1 MIILRIR
8 LLKTAPVIFLI
19 IALITT
25 FGVISGLYGDTDP
38 VGSEEINTVKWEC
51 SLCWS
56 YVYDPVL
63 EGVPFKTLPE
73 NWACPTSGCTGTK
86 SNLVEEI
93 VIIWVCPYCGYVY
106 DPAVVG
112 VAPFETLADDWTCP
126 VCNSLKS
133 DFIKGE
139 EYGEYISSDPW
150 IAHLQ
155 HILAMRSKHLVV
167 LQRVIESH
175 MAQYAG
181 LSSISGLENAF
192 TSSSKSVLKA
202 RAEIDAYLEYLSSLK
217 VTIDKRGDEGN
228 TEDEEL
234 LLNSED
240 GGNEDAVNG
249 NVDGNNGNSNG
260 NGNSEH
266 TNNGKALGKNK

>member
-1 MIILRIR
+1 MIILRTR

-56 YVYDPVL
+56 YVYDP
-63 EGVPFKTLPE
+63 
-73 NWACPTSGCTGTK
+73 
-86 SNLVEEI
+86 
-93 VIIWVCPYCGYVY
+93 
-106 DPAVVG
+106 AVVG

-150 IAHLQ
+150 TAHLQ
-155 HILAMRSKHLVV
+155 HVLAMRSKHLAV

-175 MAQYAG
+175 TAKYAG
-181 LSSISGLENAF
+181 IVSLPGLENAL

-202 RAEIDAYLEYLSSLK
+202 GAEIDAYLEYLSSLK
-217 VTIDKRGDEGN
+217 VTIDKQGDEGN
-228 TEDEEL
+228 TKDEEL

-249 NVDGNNGNSNG
+249 NVNGNNGNSNG

-266 TNNGKALGKNK
+266 KNNGKALGKNK

>member
-1 MIILRIR
+1 MKTR

-25 FGVISGLYGDTDP
+25 FGFITGLYGEDVPVDTTTW
-38 VGSEEINTVKWEC
+38 GCFIC
-51 SLCWS
+51 G
-56 YVYDPVL
+56 YVYNPGAGGPSFDSL
-63 EGVPFKTLPE
+63 ADD
-73 NWACPTSGCTGTK
+73 WACPTPGCGGTK
-86 SNLVEEI
+86 SDFVE
-93 VIIWVCPYCGYVY
+93 VVTWVCPYCGYVY
-106 DPAVVG
+106 DPIVMG
-112 VAPFETLADDWTCP
+112 VSFESLADVWTCP

-133 DFIKGE
+133 DFVKGE

-155 HILAMRSKHLVV
+155 HVLAMRSKHLAV

-175 MAQYAG
+175 MAKDSGQ
-181 LSSISGLENAF
+181 SSILGLENAF

-202 RAEIDAYLEYLSSLK
+202 KADIDAYLEYLSSLK
-217 VTIDKRGDEGN
+217 VAIGEKGDEGN
-228 TEDEEL
+228 TEYV
-234 LLNSED
+234 
-240 GGNEDAVNG
+240 DAVNG
-249 NVDGNNGNSNG
+249 NANGNNGNANGNNGNANG

>member
-1 MIILRIR
+1 LRIR
-8 LLKTAPVIFLI
+8 LLKTAPIIFLI
-19 IALITT
+19 IVLLTT
-25 FGVISGLYGDTDP
+25 FGFITGLYGDTDT

-51 SLCWS
+51 SICWS
-56 YVYDPVL
+56 CDPLLV
-63 EGVPFKTLPE
+63 GIPFETLPE
-73 NWACPTSGCTGTK
+73 NWACPTFGCTGTK

-202 RAEIDAYLEYLSSLK
+202 KAEIDAYLEYLSSLK
-217 VTIDKRGDEGN
+217 VTIDEKVDEGN

-240 GGNEDAVNG
+240 SGNKDGANGNGNE
-249 NVDGNNGNSNG
+249 NNGNGNG

>member
-1 MIILRIR
+1 MIILRTR

-63 EGVPFKTLPE
+63 EGVPFETLADD
-73 NWACPTSGCTGTK
+73 WTCPTFGCIGTK

-150 IAHLQ
+150 TAHLQ
-155 HILAMRSKHLVV
+155 HVLAMRSKHLAV

-175 MAQYAG
+175 TAKYAG
-181 LSSISGLENAF
+181 IVSLPGLENAL

-202 RAEIDAYLEYLSSLK
+202 GAEIDAYLEYLSSLK
-217 VTIDKRGDEGN
+217 VTIDKQGDEGN

-249 NVDGNNGNSNG
+249 NVNGNNGNSNG

-266 TNNGKALGKNK
+266 KNNGKALGKNK

>member
-1 MIILRIR
+1 MIILRTR
-8 LLKTAPVIFLI
+8 LLKTAPIIFLI
-19 IALITT
+19 IVLLTT
-25 FGVISGLYGDTDP
+25 FGFITGLYGDTDT

-63 EGVPFKTLPE
+63 EGV
-73 NWACPTSGCTGTK
+73 
-86 SNLVEEI
+86 
-93 VIIWVCPYCGYVY
+93 
-106 DPAVVG
+106 
-112 VAPFETLADDWTCP
+112 PFETLADDWTCP

-202 RAEIDAYLEYLSSLK
+202 KAEIDAYLEYLSSLK
-217 VTIDKRGDEGN
+217 VTIDEKVDEGN